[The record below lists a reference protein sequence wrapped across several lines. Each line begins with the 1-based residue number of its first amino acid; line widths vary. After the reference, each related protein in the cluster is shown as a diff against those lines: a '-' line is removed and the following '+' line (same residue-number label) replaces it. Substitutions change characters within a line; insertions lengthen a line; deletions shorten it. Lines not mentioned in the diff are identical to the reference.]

1 MGFIVDQIT
10 HVSQFLPI
18 LMQPIQNTNLRNIS
32 THLCHKCEDP
42 NAVEMVNRR
51 CYVLNPKMSIPLQ
64 ALSGISC
71 IGAQFII
78 HRE

>member
-32 THLCHKCEDP
+32 TRLCHKCEDP
-42 NAVEMVNRR
+42 NAVELVNRR
-51 CYVLNPKMSIPLQ
+51 CKMSMPLQ
-64 ALSGISC
+64 DLSGISC
-71 IGAQFII
+71 IGPQLII